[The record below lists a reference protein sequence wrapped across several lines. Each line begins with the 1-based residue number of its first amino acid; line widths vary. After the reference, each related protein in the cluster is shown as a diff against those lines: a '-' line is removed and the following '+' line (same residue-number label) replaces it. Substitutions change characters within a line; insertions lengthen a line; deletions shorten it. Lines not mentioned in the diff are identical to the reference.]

1 MPDAA
6 PTCDPIAAGE
16 APSAATLA
24 ALEARHGLGLYAPR
38 GVTLVRGAGAYVW
51 DAEGR
56 RYLDCTAAYGVASLG
71 HCHPAVVEAVSRQA
85 ATLIACSGSFG
96 NDQRARL
103 YAELAAVL
111 PAGLTRL
118 FFCNSGAEANEAAL
132 KFARLTTGR
141 HGVVAAMRGFHGR
154 TAGALTATWE
164 PKYREPFEPLLPGFK
179 YVPYN
184 DAAALERA
192 VTDEI
197 GAVMLEVIQ
206 GEGGVRPGTVEF
218 LQTAQRL
225 CRERGALL
233 IVDEV
238 QSGFGRTGAFFA
250 CETVDLRPDILTMA
264 KGIAG
269 GFPMGAVALGER
281 VVQPATGQ
289 HGTTFGGAPLACAAA
304 RATLRVLRETNL
316 PAQVARR
323 SRVFFER
330 LRAIPSDRIRE
341 VRGRG
346 FMIGIELTEPAA
358 PYIAAAQARGLLA
371 LNAGPQVIRL
381 LPPLILNDE
390 EIAHAV
396 AVLTEVL
403 SAPAADH

>member
-1 MPDAA
+1 MLERGTGQPGAQAA
-6 PTCDPIAAGE
+6 AH
-16 APSAATLA
+16 APATGRA
-24 ALEARHGLGLYAPR
+24 PADWARLEAERGLGLYVPR
-38 GVTLVRGAGAYVW
+38 GITLTRGEGAHVW

-71 HCHPAVVEAVSRQA
+71 HCHPAVVEAISRQA

-96 NDQRARL
+96 NDQRAQL
-103 YAELAAVL
+103 YAEMAEIL
-111 PAGLTRL
+111 PPGLTRL

-154 TAGALTATWE
+154 TAGALAATWE

-179 YVPYN
+179 YIPYN
-184 DAAALERA
+184 DEAALEAA
-192 VTDEI
+192 VTDEV
-197 GAVMLEVIQ
+197 GAVILEVIQ
-206 GEGGVRPGTVEF
+206 GEGGVRPGAAEF
-218 LQTAQRL
+218 LQAAQRL

-233 IVDEV
+233 IADEV

-250 CETVDLRPDILTMA
+250 CEGVSLQPDILTMA
-264 KGIAG
+264 KGMAS

-281 VVQPATGQ
+281 VIKPSPGQ

-304 RATLRVLRETNL
+304 RATLRVIKEERIPE
-316 PAQVARR
+316 QVARR
-323 SRVFFER
+323 SALFFER
-330 LRAIPSDRIRE
+330 LRAIPSERIRDL
-341 VRGRG
+341 RGRG

-371 LNAGPQVIRL
+371 LNAGANVIRL
-381 LPPLILNDE
+381 LPPLILTEDD
-390 EIAHAV
+390 IAFAV
-396 AVLTEVL
+396 ATL
-403 SAPAADH
+403 SEALCA